1 MHRTLSLS
9 PFPIHLRALIS
20 FSLYIYI
27 YIYICLFINIYEK
40 ENFALDCVVKGEGEK
55 VNHTF
60 SLSPYTFES
69 SHLLLLSPLIYI
81 YIYTHTHTHRRKLCA
96 QLRRE
101 GRRKGALHVSPFSLP
116 YHIWELSFP
125 SPFSSYIYI
134 YITLPGLI
142 LKQSTFKVPLILIPE
157 VSQKRTQIMKQSHI
171 MGFATN
177 LLSFTNMVAITNL
190 LGILMVVTTQIRWL

>member
-1 MHRTLSLS
+1 MHCTFPLS
-9 PFPIHLRALIS
+9 PFP
-20 FSLYIYI
+20 
-27 YIYICLFINIYEK
+27 
-40 ENFALDCVVKGEGEK
+40 
-55 VNHTF
+55 T
-60 SLSPYTFES
+60 TFES
-69 SHLLLLSPLIYI
+69 SPFLLLSPL
-81 YIYTHTHTHRRKLCA
+81 
-96 QLRRE
+96 
-101 GRRKGALHVSPFSLP
+101 
-116 YHIWELSFP
+116 
-125 SPFSSYIYI
+125 IYI

>member
-1 MHRTLSLS
+1 MFIYKYIRKRKLCARLCRKRRRRKSASHV
-9 PFPIHLRALIS
+9 FP
-20 FSLYIYI
+20 FSLHIW
-27 YIYICLFINIYEK
+27 E
-40 ENFALDCVVKGEGEK
+40 
-55 VNHTF
+55 
-60 SLSPYTFES
+60 LSSPS
-69 SHLLLLSPLIYI
+69 SFTSYIYI
-81 YIYTHTHTHRRKLCA
+81 YIYTHTHTHIEENFALNC
-96 QLRRE
+96 E
-101 GRRKGALHVSPFSLP
+101 GKGGGKVHCTFPLSPFPTTFES
-116 YHIWELSFP
+116 
-125 SPFSSYIYI
+125 SPFLLLSPLIYI